1 MNIMNVRFKKA
12 SGNEE
17 DLRMNGDEKITA
29 AFYYYLSLDKLSSG
43 EKRKHLEAL
52 FNIRQS
58 LIWYLTTLGLKDP
71 NETVPEDENYL
82 DKYLAGKI
90 KNPEGIE
97 NFSIAMMDFDYFKD
111 KIIKHCEKVIS
122 CFEEDEQHE
131 RIVEEIDYLLKD
143 SPNGILSY
151 GKLKYLWIFI
161 IYSTGANLLTDNRR
175 RFLKH
180 FIRIT
185 DIELSV
191 YKELEEIAHI
201 LVAIGKRR
209 IEAKAS
215 DKAYS
220 KVVSALSVMDNEESD
235 ELKKLFAVLGMYS
248 SESDGESEDCYDDDK
263 PIYEKLRL
271 KALGFLEKVAD
282 KLDDFADRL

>member
-1 MNIMNVRFKKA
+1 MNITNVRFKKA
-12 SGNEE
+12 SGNGE
-17 DLRMNGDEKITA
+17 DLQLNGDAKIAA
-29 AFYYYLSLDKLSSG
+29 AFYFYLSLDKLSSS
-43 EKRKHLEAL
+43 EQRKHFEAL

-58 LIWYLTTLGLKDP
+58 LIWYLSTFGLKDV
-71 NETVPEDENYL
+71 NEMVPEDEINL
-82 DKYLAGKI
+82 DMYLAGKI

-97 NFSIAMMDFDYFKD
+97 NFSIAMMDFDYFKE
-111 KIIKHCEKVIS
+111 KIIKYCEKAVS
-122 CFEEDEQHE
+122 GFDDDERHD
-131 RIVEEIDYLLKD
+131 RIIEEIDYLLKD

-151 GKLKYLWIFI
+151 DKLKYLWIFI
-161 IYSTGANLLTDNRR
+161 IYSVGASILTDSRR

-185 DIELSV
+185 DIERSV
-191 YKELEEIAHI
+191 YNELEDIANN
-201 LVAIGKRR
+201 LAAIGKKR

-220 KVVSALSVMDNEESD
+220 KVIAALSVMDNEESD
-235 ELKKLFAVLGMYS
+235 VLKRLCVVFGMYS
-248 SESDGESEDCYDDDK
+248 NESDGESEDCYDDDK

-271 KALGFLEKVAD
+271 KALGFLEKIAD

>member
-12 SGNEE
+12 SDNGE
-17 DLRMNGDEKITA
+17 DLQMNGDAKIVA
-29 AFYYYLSLDKLSSG
+29 VFYFYLSLDKVSSS
-43 EKRKHLEAL
+43 EKRKHFEAL

-58 LIWYLTTLGLKDP
+58 LIWYLSTFGLKDV
-71 NETVPEDENYL
+71 NEMVPEDEIKL
-82 DKYLAGKI
+82 DMYLAGKI

-97 NFSIAMMDFDYFKD
+97 NFSIAMMDFDYFKE
-111 KIIKHCEKVIS
+111 KIIKYCEETVNG
-122 CFEEDEQHE
+122 FDDDERHD

-151 GKLKYLWIFI
+151 DKLKYLWIFL
-161 IYSTGANLLTDNRR
+161 IYSIGANLLTDKRR

-185 DIELSV
+185 DIERSV
-191 YKELEEIAHI
+191 YNELEDIANN
-201 LVAIGKRR
+201 LAAIGMKR

-220 KVVSALSVMDNEESD
+220 KVIAALSVMDNEESD
-235 ELKKLFAVLGMYS
+235 ALKRLCVVFGMYTN
-248 SESDGESEDCYDDDK
+248 ESDGESVDCNDDK
-263 PIYEKLRL
+263 PIYEKIRL
-271 KALGFLEKVAD
+271 KALDFLEKVAD